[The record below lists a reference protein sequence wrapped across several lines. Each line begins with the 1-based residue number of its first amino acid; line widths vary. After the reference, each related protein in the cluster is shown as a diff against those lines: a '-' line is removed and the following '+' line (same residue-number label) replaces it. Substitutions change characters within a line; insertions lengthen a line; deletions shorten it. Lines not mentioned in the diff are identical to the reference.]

1 MVNGLHPNR
10 ADAEYRIPNTSSSLT
25 FAPKSHGMKISLNWL
40 KKYLDLPLDPEKIGD
55 LLTSLGLEVEGM
67 EKIEAGHNGLQ
78 GIVVGRVATCEKHP
92 DADRLSL
99 CTVDIAGEAPL
110 AIVCG
115 APNVAAGQKVLVAT
129 AGASVLGKDGE
140 AFTIKSG
147 KIRGAASEGMICAVD
162 ELGLGE
168 DHSGILV
175 LDETAVVG
183 MPASEHLGLKEDW
196 IYEIGLTPNRSDAT
210 NHIGVARDLYAALV
224 VRHGF
229 TGGINLPNVGNFPTG
244 AQTHPVQVIIE
255 NERACPRY
263 SGVSISG
270 IKVGPSPEW
279 LRQALTAIGE
289 RSINNVVDTTNYIL
303 HEMGQPLHAFDL
315 DKIQGRTIR
324 VKTLPA
330 QTPLVCLDEIER
342 KLDAEDLMICDGDSQ
357 PMCIGG
363 VFGGLHSGVT
373 ESTTSIFLESA
384 YFDPGYIRRTSTRHN
399 LRTEAARIFEK
410 GADPEAT
417 VYVLERAAMLIC
429 ELAGGT
435 IASPVVDVYPS
446 PVTPV
451 RVDVR
456 MSRIRLLTGID
467 LDMAEI
473 RRVLAALGMPILS
486 EAGDTFTVQVPGNKS
501 DVLREVDVIE
511 EILRV
516 IGYDRVPE
524 PAKMFVSV
532 QASPRPDPAKL
543 RDKVAAMLSARG
555 FHEAMSLSLD
565 QSARY
570 ETIAPEMAG
579 SMVRIHNTSNVHL
592 DSLRADLM
600 PNMLENILRNKNRQN
615 HDVRLFEFGK
625 TYHRDGETFT
635 ETNRLILAIT
645 GRREAESWLNS
656 GREQAD
662 LYTLKTEVE
671 SVLQFL
677 RIQGWQE
684 RASEGQGLE
693 PGLVWARGPKE
704 MVRLGAVSGAWLDL
718 MDVDQPVWVA
728 DINWDVV
735 LDFIPARDAET
746 ASLSRFPEVR
756 RDLALVVDRSVAYR
770 DIEALASKTEK
781 KLLKEVN
788 LFDVYTSEEHLG
800 AGKKSCAV
808 SFRFADPERT
818 LTDQEIDDVMNR
830 LIAGYESRLG
840 AVIRR

>member
-1 MVNGLHPNR
+1 
-10 ADAEYRIPNTSSSLT
+10 
-25 FAPKSHGMKISLNWL
+25 MKISLNWL

-55 LLTSLGLEVEGM
+55 LLTSLGLEVEGL
-67 EKIEAGHNGLQ
+67 EKIEAGHNGLA
-78 GIVVGRVATCEKHP
+78 GIVVGKVLTCEKHP

-99 CTVDIAGEAPL
+99 CTVDIGGNEPL
-110 AIVCG
+110 SIVCG

-129 AGASVLGKDGE
+129 AGATVLGKDGE
-140 AFTIKSG
+140 SFVIKSG

-175 LDETAVVG
+175 LDEQARVG
-183 MPASEHLGLKEDW
+183 LPAKDQLGLQEDW

-229 TGGINLPNVGNFPTG
+229 TGGINLPQVGHFLAA
-244 AQTHPVQVIIE
+244 AQTRPVTVIVE

-289 RSINNVVDTTNYIL
+289 RSINNVVDATNYIL

-315 DKIQGRTIR
+315 DKIDGQTIR
-324 VKTLPA
+324 VKTLA
-330 QTPLVCLDEIER
+330 DQTSFVTLDEVER
-342 KLDAEDLMICDGDSQ
+342 KLDPEDLMICDGNST
-357 PMCIGG
+357 PLCIGG
-363 VFGGLHSGVT
+363 VFGGLTSGVT

-384 YFDPGYIRRTSTRHN
+384 YFDPGFIRRSSTRHN

-410 GADPEAT
+410 GADPEGT
-417 VYVLERAAMLIC
+417 VYVLERAALLIC
-429 ELAGGT
+429 ELTGGE
-435 IASPVVDVYPS
+435 IASSVVDVYPE

-456 MSRIRLLTGID
+456 LSRVRMLTGID
-467 LDMAEI
+467 LDMAEVH
-473 RRVLAALGMPILS
+473 RVLAALGMPVLS
-486 EAGDTFTVQVPGNKS
+486 EKNDTFTVQVPGNKS

-516 IGYDRVPE
+516 IGYDRVPD
-524 PAKMFVSV
+524 PGKMVVSV
-532 QASPRPDPAKL
+532 QNSPKPDPAKL

-555 FHEAMSLSLD
+555 FQEAMSLSLD

-570 ETIAPEMAG
+570 EKIAPEVVG
-579 SMVRIHNTSNVHL
+579 SIVYIHNTSNVHL

-600 PNMLENILRNKNRQN
+600 PNMLENILRNRNRQN

-625 TYHRDGETFT
+625 TYSRDGASFT
-635 ETNRLILAIT
+635 ETNRLILAMT

-656 GREQAD
+656 GREQSD

-671 SVLQFL
+671 SILQFL

-684 RASEGQGLE
+684 RGSEGQGLE
-693 PGLVWARGPKE
+693 PGVVWARGPRE
-704 MVRLGAVSGAWLDL
+704 MVRMGAVSGEWLEL
-718 MDVDQPVWVA
+718 MDIDQPVWVA
-728 DINWDVV
+728 DLNWDV
-735 LDFIPARDAET
+735 LLGFIPGKDPET
-746 ASLSRFPEVR
+746 ESLSRFPEVR
-756 RDLALVVDRSVAYR
+756 RDLALVVDQSVPYQE
-770 DIEALASKTEK
+770 IEALARKTEK
-781 KLLKEVN
+781 KLLKGVN
-788 LFDVYTSEEHLG
+788 LFDVYMSEEHLG
-800 AGKKSCAV
+800 KGKKSCSV

-818 LTDQEIDDVMNR
+818 LTDQDIDDVMSR
-830 LIAGYESRLG
+830 MIAGYESKLG

>member
-1 MVNGLHPNR
+1 
-10 ADAEYRIPNTSSSLT
+10 
-25 FAPKSHGMKISLNWL
+25 MKISLNWL
-40 KKYLDLPLDPEKIGD
+40 KNYLDLPLDPEKIGD

-67 EKIEAGHNGLQ
+67 DKIEAGHNGLAR
-78 GIVVGRVATCEKHP
+78 IFVGKVLTCEKHP

-99 CTVDIAGEAPL
+99 CTVDIAQDEVL
-110 AIVCG
+110 SIVCG
-115 APNVAAGQKVLVAT
+115 APNVATGQKVLVAT
-129 AGASVLGKDGE
+129 AGASVLGKEGE

-175 LDETAVVG
+175 LDEQAKVG
-183 MPASEHLGLKEDW
+183 MAAKEHLGLKEDW

-229 TGGINLPNVGNFPTG
+229 TGGMHLPNVKDFPTG
-244 AQTHPVQVIIE
+244 VNTHPVKVIVE
-255 NERACPRY
+255 NQRACPRY

-289 RSINNVVDTTNYIL
+289 RPINNVVDATNYIL

-315 DKIQGRTIR
+315 DQIGGKTIR
-324 VKTLPA
+324 VKTVPD
-330 QTPLVCLDEIER
+330 QTPFLCLDEIER

-373 ESTTSIFLESA
+373 ESTTAIFLESA
-384 YFDPGYIRRTSTRHN
+384 YFDPGYIRRSSTRHN
-399 LRTEAARIFEK
+399 LRTEAAKIFEK
-410 GADPEAT
+410 GADPEGT
-417 VYVLERAAMLIC
+417 VYILERAALLIC
-429 ELAGGT
+429 ELTGGQ
-435 IASPVVDVYPS
+435 IASPVVDVYPE
-446 PVTPV
+446 PVVPV

-456 MSRIRLLTGID
+456 VSRVRLLTGID
-467 LDMAEI
+467 LELSEI

-486 EAGDTFTVQVPGNKS
+486 ESGDTFTVQVPGNKS
-501 DVLREVDVIE
+501 DVLREIDVIE

-524 PAKMFVSV
+524 PGKMFVSV
-532 QASPRPDPAKL
+532 QTSPKPDPARL

-570 ETIAPEMAG
+570 EKAAPAMAG
-579 SMVRIHNTSNVHL
+579 TLVKIHNTSNIHL

-625 TYHRDGETFT
+625 TYSRDGEAFS
-635 ETNRLILAIT
+635 ETNRLIMAIT
-645 GRREAESWLNS
+645 GRREHESWLNS
-656 GREQAD
+656 GREQSD
-662 LYTLKTEVE
+662 LYTLKAEVE

-684 RASEGQGLE
+684 CASEDQGLE

-704 MVRLGAVSGAWLDL
+704 MVRMGVVSGDWLEL

-728 DINWDVV
+728 DFNWDVI
-735 LDFIPARDAET
+735 LDFIPARDPET
-746 ASLSRFPEVR
+746 TSLSRFPEVR
-756 RDLALVVDRSVAYR
+756 RDLALVVDSSVPYR
-770 DIEALASKTEK
+770 EIEALARKTEK
-781 KLLKEVN
+781 KLLQEIN

-800 AGKKSCAV
+800 KGKKSCAV

-818 LTDQEIDDVMNR
+818 LTDQEIDAIMNK
-830 LIAGYESRLG
+830 LIAGYETKLG